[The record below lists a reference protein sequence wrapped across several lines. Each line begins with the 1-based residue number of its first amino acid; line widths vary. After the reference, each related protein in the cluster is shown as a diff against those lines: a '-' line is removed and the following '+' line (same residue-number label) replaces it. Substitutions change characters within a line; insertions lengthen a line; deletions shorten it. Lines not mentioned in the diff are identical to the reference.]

1 MFGWALAF
9 GEPTEPTGMANVFLG
24 STWPTIQGYHLGWQ
38 PLPDGRAEHQISL
51 GRCAFANGGVLKGRS
66 LFRPLQ
72 LIMLFV
78 VDHCSLYTFKGD
90 IAEDVNYFE
99 SLSAERS
106 R

>member
-1 MFGWALAF
+1 MILGMFGWALAF

-78 VDHCSLYTFKGD
+78 LI
-90 IAEDVNYFE
+90 IAAFT
-99 SLSAERS
+99 LSKAT
-106 R
+106 